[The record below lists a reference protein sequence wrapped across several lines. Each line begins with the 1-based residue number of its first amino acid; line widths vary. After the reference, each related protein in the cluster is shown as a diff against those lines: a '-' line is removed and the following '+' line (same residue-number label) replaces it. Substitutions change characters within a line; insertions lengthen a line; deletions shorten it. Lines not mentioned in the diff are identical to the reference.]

1 MALLEAFM
9 FLNTGTDG
17 KEYVLD
23 VALTREDLTPV
34 EPGGTTRI
42 VRLVPDEKLSKLI
55 EVLQRMQ
62 TSYRKQSKAVDA
74 REKDTAAGIASVLGD
89 VIRSAF
95 TVPATASGVILKS
108 GNRRTATGFGIN
120 EMQSA

>member
-89 VIRSAF
+89 VIRLA
-95 TVPATASGVILKS
+95 AELRAGD
-108 GNRRTATGFGIN
+108 GERG
-120 EMQSA
+120 